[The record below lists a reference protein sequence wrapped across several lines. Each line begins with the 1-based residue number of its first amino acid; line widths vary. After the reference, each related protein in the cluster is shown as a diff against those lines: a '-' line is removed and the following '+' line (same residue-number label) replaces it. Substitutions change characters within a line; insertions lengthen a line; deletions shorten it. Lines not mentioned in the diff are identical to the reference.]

1 MITPKD
7 ITEYSDLVS
16 EIKEM
21 EKEIARKE
29 HEVLTDVVSGSS
41 PDDPYTQHSI
51 SVHGVSGADRLRSR
65 LKRRV
70 AELDERRAEIEAF
83 VDGLPRSSQR
93 RIVRMR
99 MEGLSWGEITARM
112 GSLLGRKGEKNLSKN
127 FLNFVPF
134 VPIVPFVPLK

>member
-7 ITEYSDLVS
+7 ITEYSDLTA
-16 EIKEM
+16 EIKEL

-51 SVHGVSGADRLRSR
+51 SVHGVTGADRLRSR
-65 LKRRV
+65 LKQRKEQ
-70 AELDERRAEIEAF
+70 AEAKRTDIEMF
-83 VDGLPRSSQR
+83 VDSLPRSSQR

-99 MEGLSWGEITARM
+99 MDGASWREIAGKM
-112 GSLLGRKGEKNLSKN
+112 GYRYSEDSIKKIFQRA
-127 FLNFVPF
+127 
-134 VPIVPFVPLK
+134 LKKV

>member
-1 MITPKD
+1 MVTPKD
-7 ITEYSDLVS
+7 ITEYSDLTA

-112 GSLLGRKGEKNLSKN
+112 GYRYSIDKVKKIYAKIFKIGTNGTFGTNGTIK
-127 FLNFVPF
+127 
-134 VPIVPFVPLK
+134 

>member
-1 MITPKD
+1 MVTPKD
-7 ITEYSDLVS
+7 ITEYSDLTA
-16 EIKEM
+16 EIKEL

-51 SVHGVSGADRLRSR
+51 SVHGVSGADRLRAR
-65 LKRRV
+65 LKRRA

-99 MEGLSWGEITARM
+99 MEGASWREISGKM
-112 GSLLGRKGEKNLSKN
+112 GYRYSEDSIKKIYQRAFKKVL
-127 FLNFVPF
+127 
-134 VPIVPFVPLK
+134 